1 MVSSSRN
8 FATLNLTRKSSTSP
22 PASDLAYKI
31 VAHLRKVGSSS
42 LEALISGVQEDP
54 IEIKGRVEALMNLK
68 LIEPAE
74 QGCIRVSVAGEAALD
89 LQLLSI

>member
-1 MVSSSRN
+1 
-8 FATLNLTRKSSTSP
+8 
-22 PASDLAYKI
+22 
-31 VAHLRKVGSSS
+31 